1 MLNNLRISAKL
12 PLAFAIIVAIMFM
25 VSAVAFW
32 QVSVVQSAIRD
43 AESANHALDDVNE
56 LAAAIVDQQSGIRG
70 YLISG
75 DPTYLTSYETG
86 TKRYQAVVKNLKTD
100 FETDTD
106 PRQGERLA
114 QIESLHKQWI
124 DTVAS
129 RQIAAMRD
137 VDTIEEAR
145 TLEAVGA
152 GERFIASIRA
162 LEKEMGETEQ
172 TQVAHA
178 IEIQV
183 AAISTT
189 FTAIAIGGITALAVA
204 IALALL
210 LSRGIVTPISRMT
223 AAMTRLAGGDKTVEI
238 PAAGR
243 KDEVGEMAAAVQ
255 VFKDNLIRNEEMAAE
270 STRRQDER
278 NARAARI
285 DELTS
290 NFRSNVETLLQNVS
304 HSAETMQATARS
316 MSSTAVE
323 TTERSTSVA
332 AAAEQASQNVNA
344 VSAAAEELANS
355 IAEISRQVSQSTSL
369 ATEAAKEAEQ
379 TNTVV
384 QELSDAANRIGE
396 VINMINDIAE
406 QTNLLALNATIEAAR
421 AGDAGKGFAVVAS
434 EVKSLASQTARATE
448 DIGSQ
453 IGSIQNTTNSAVE
466 AIRRIGER
474 INEMNGITT
483 MVAAAVEEQ
492 QAATSEIARNV
503 EQAAAGANEVSSNI
517 GSVSSAAQVTGAS
530 AGEVLDSSVEL
541 GHNATSLQQEVSDF
555 LKDVGAA

>member
-12 PLAFAIIVAIMFM
+12 PLAFAVIVAIMFA

-43 AESANHALDDVNE
+43 AERANEMLDDVNE
-56 LAAAIVDQQSGIRG
+56 MAAAIVDQQSGIRG

-75 DPTYLTSYETG
+75 DPAYLAPYESGSKRYET
-86 TKRYQAVVKNLKTD
+86 AIASLKAD
-100 FETDTD
+100 VETDSE
-106 PRQGERLA
+106 PQQRERLEK
-114 QIESLHKQWI
+114 IVVLHKQWI

-129 RQIAAMRD
+129 RQIVAMGA
-137 VDTIEEAR
+137 VDTIEQAR

-152 GERFIASIRA
+152 GKQFIDEIRA
-162 LEKEMGETEQ
+162 LKDQMAQTEQ
-172 TQVAHA
+172 AQVAHA
-178 IEIQV
+178 IEV
-183 AAISTT
+183 EYAAITT
-189 FTAIAIGGITALAVA
+189 TYTAIVIGGIAALAVA
-204 IALALL
+204 ITLALM

-223 AAMTRLAGGDKTVEI
+223 DAMTRLAGGDKTIEI
-238 PAAGR
+238 PAVGR
-243 KDEVGEMAAAVQ
+243 KDEVGEMAEAVQ
-255 VFKDNLIRNEEMAAE
+255 VFKDNLIRNEEMAAAAARE
-270 STRRQDER
+270 QEER

-285 DELTS
+285 EQLTNS
-290 NFRSNVETLLQNVS
+290 FRTSVEALLENVS
-304 HSAETMQATARS
+304 HSAESMQATARS
-316 MSSTAVE
+316 MSDTAVE
-323 TTERSTSVA
+323 TTERATSVA

-355 IAEISRQVSQSTSL
+355 IAEISRQVSQSTTL

-379 TNTVV
+379 TNNVV
-384 QELSDAANRIGE
+384 QELAEAANRIGE
-396 VINMINDIAE
+396 VISMINDIAE

-453 IGSIQNTTNSAVE
+453 IGSIQATTNSAVE

-530 AGEVLDSSVEL
+530 ANEVLTSSVEL
-541 GHNATSLQQEVSDF
+541 GDKAGTLQREVSGF
-555 LKDVGAA
+555 LRDVNAA